1 MGFTLF
7 QHVALIAHRAETQWP
22 PTYPRRGTLLT
33 PSDDPTIPR
42 EAWGADEW
50 KAYALFLEEA
60 GSKMAERLQRAQSDL
75 RDVRMK
81 LTRRR
86 KAGAPHSTFTTL
98 LACEPAQPKKRGRKP
113 AEHTRRLAESALAIR
128 SEAATK
134 GLKLTDRKALE
145 EAFAAVGQR
154 KTRANGN
161 AARHI
166 LNTMSKLRGRH
177 ANSIS

>member
-1 MGFTLF
+1 MSIDLF
-7 QHVALIAHRAETQWP
+7 QHVALMAHRAETQWP

-33 PSDDPTIPR
+33 PSNDPSIPR
-42 EAWGADEW
+42 ESWGADEW

-60 GSKMAERLQRAQSDL
+60 GGMMARRLQRTQEEL
-75 RDVRMK
+75 RHARKK

-86 KAGAPHSTFTTL
+86 KPVLF
-98 LACEPAQPKKRGRKP
+98 PNWINDPPPPKKRGRKP
-113 AEHTRRLAESALAIR
+113 ADHTRRLAESALAIR
-128 SEAATK
+128 SEAAKK

-177 ANSIS
+177 ANSTN

>member
-1 MGFTLF
+1 M
-7 QHVALIAHRAETQWP
+7 
-22 PTYPRRGTLLT
+22 
-33 PSDDPTIPR
+33 
-42 EAWGADEW
+42 
-50 KAYALFLEEA
+50 
-60 GSKMAERLQRAQSDL
+60 MAKRLQRAQGDL
-75 RDVRMK
+75 RDVQMK

-86 KAGAPHSTFTTL
+86 KAVATHSTFTTL
-98 LACEPAQPKKRGRKP
+98 LTCEPVQPKKRGRKP
-113 AEHTRRLAESALAIR
+113 ADYTRRLAESALAIR
-128 SEAATK
+128 SEAARK

-177 ANSIS
+177 VNSTS